1 MPMRQ
6 FGALQLEVDNEGY
19 LVSPQDWTPEVAE
32 TFAQEE
38 GIQLTDRHWEVINF
52 VRKYYEERGQSP
64 TIRQI
69 TVGAGIP
76 TKELFKL
83 FPGGPAKKVA
93 RIAGVPKPAGCI

>member
-1 MPMRQ
+1 MNPK
-6 FGALQLEVDNEGY
+6 
-19 LVSPQDWTPEVAE
+19 DWTPEVAE
-32 TFAQEE
+32 TFAKEE
-38 GIQLTDRHWEVINF
+38 GIELTDRHWEVINF

>member
-1 MPMRQ
+1 MAVRQ
-6 FGALQLEVDNEGY
+6 IGNLQVEVDNDGY
-19 LVSPQDWTPEVAE
+19 LVRPSDWTPEIAE
-32 TFAQEE
+32 AFAKEE
-38 GIQLTDRHWEVINF
+38 GIELTDRHWEVINF

>member
-1 MPMRQ
+1 MPVRQ
-6 FGALQLEVDNEGY
+6 FGALQLEVDHEGY
-19 LVSPQDWTPEVAE
+19 LVNPKDWTPEVAE
-32 TFAQEE
+32 TLAQEE
-38 GIQLTDRHWEVINF
+38 GIELTDRHWEVINF

>member
-1 MPMRQ
+1 MPVRTI
-6 FGALQLEVDNEGY
+6 GSLQVEVDGEGY
-19 LVSPQDWTPEVAE
+19 LVNPQDWTPEIAKA
-32 TFAQEE
+32 FAQEE
-38 GIQLTDRHWEVINF
+38 GIALTDRHWEVINF
-52 VRKYYEERGQSP
+52 VRKFYEENGQSP

-76 TKELFKL
+76 TKDLFKL

>member
-1 MPMRQ
+1 MPVRTI
-6 FGALQLEVDNEGY
+6 GSLQVEVDGEGY
-19 LVSPQDWTPEVAE
+19 LVNPQDWTPEIAE
-32 TFAQEE
+32 AFAQEE
-38 GIQLTDRHWEVINF
+38 GIELTERHWEIVRF
-52 VRKYYEERGQSP
+52 VRKFYEEKGQSP

-76 TKELFKL
+76 TKDLFKL

>member
-1 MPMRQ
+1 MPVRTI
-6 FGALQLEVDNEGY
+6 GSLQVEVDGEGY
-19 LVSPQDWTPEVAE
+19 LVNPQDWAPEIAE
-32 TFAQEE
+32 AFAQEE
-38 GIQLTDRHWEVINF
+38 GIALTDRHWEVINF
-52 VRKYYEERGQSP
+52 VRKFYEENGQSP

-76 TKELFKL
+76 TKDLFKL

>member
-1 MPMRQ
+1 MPVRAI
-6 FGALQLEVDNEGY
+6 GALQVEVDAEGY
-19 LVSPQDWTPEVAE
+19 LVNPQDWTPEIAE
-32 TFAQEE
+32 AFAKEE
-38 GIQLTDRHWEVINF
+38 GIELTDRHWEVINF
-52 VRKYYEERGQSP
+52 VRKFYEERGQSP

-69 TVGAGIP
+69 TTGSGVP

>member
-1 MPMRQ
+1 MPVRAI
-6 FGALQLEVDNEGY
+6 GTLQVEVDAEGY
-19 LVSPQDWTPEVAE
+19 LVNPQDWTPEIAE
-32 TFAQEE
+32 AFAKEE
-38 GIQLTDRHWEVINF
+38 GIELTDRHWEVINF
-52 VRKYYEERGQSP
+52 VRKFYEERGQSP

-69 TVGAGIP
+69 TTGSGVP